1 MEEIN
6 GQTSQIVHSD
16 YEEFRK
22 WKSRRELLRQ
32 VKKMSWAFTAAF
44 FLQSVLLAVT
54 GNIAGTFWSAVDSQN
69 IFNSTL
75 LWELANEIYAF
86 VYYFFVI
93 AVDCSRYLLFAKLV
107 GFKLWEIPHN
117 RPYTPIVL
125 ASTGFAMGVS
135 LLGVFL
141 SNAALSFFYIF
152 FDKNPPEFP
161 GPPAGSFALVLYVIN
176 SVVLPPIIEE
186 IAYRGIL
193 LGSLR
198 RYGDKAAIIIS
209 ALLFGLAHGNMS
221 QFPYSFVL
229 GITIAFFVIK
239 TNSMYT
245 GILIHCEQWDR
256 YFFRIFNHEYEPFN
270 GGHDLCFKNAGRF
283 AGISCCFVL
292 FDMDPQSG
300 LEASFRQLAWQYNG
314 KTVFSYTPYVFG
326 IMCDDMGY
334 PDQFFMM
341 RTDAEYMRMAL
352 RLAEKASSLG
362 EVPVGAVAVWDGHV
376 AGVGF
381 NRRETGK
388 NALAHAELEAIDAA
402 CRKLG
407 GWRLHRCDLYVT
419 LEPCPMCAGAIINAR
434 IRRVIFGARDPK
446 AGCFGSVCN
455 FTEFPFN
462 HKPEII
468 TGVLEE
474 ECTRILKDFFHRL
487 REQQK
492 KRQT

>member
-1 MEEIN
+1 
-6 GQTSQIVHSD
+6 
-16 YEEFRK
+16 
-22 WKSRRELLRQ
+22 
-32 VKKMSWAFTAAF
+32 
-44 FLQSVLLAVT
+44 
-54 GNIAGTFWSAVDSQN
+54 
-69 IFNSTL
+69 
-75 LWELANEIYAF
+75 
-86 VYYFFVI
+86 
-93 AVDCSRYLLFAKLV
+93 
-107 GFKLWEIPHN
+107 
-117 RPYTPIVL
+117 
-125 ASTGFAMGVS
+125 
-135 LLGVFL
+135 
-141 SNAALSFFYIF
+141 
-152 FDKNPPEFP
+152 
-161 GPPAGSFALVLYVIN
+161 
-176 SVVLPPIIEE
+176 
-186 IAYRGIL
+186 
-193 LGSLR
+193 
-198 RYGDKAAIIIS
+198 
-209 ALLFGLAHGNMS
+209 
-221 QFPYSFVL
+221 
-229 GITIAFFVIK
+229 
-239 TNSMYT
+239 
-245 GILIHCEQWDR
+245 
-256 YFFRIFNHEYEPFN
+256 
-270 GGHDLCFKNAGRF
+270 
-283 AGISCCFVL
+283 
-292 FDMDPQSG
+292 
-300 LEASFRQLAWQYNG
+300 
-314 KTVFSYTPYVFG
+314 
-326 IMCDDMGY
+326 MCDDMGY

-407 GWRLHRCDLYVT
+407 GWRLHRWDLYVT

-474 ECTRILKDFFHRL
+474 ECTRILKYFFHRL